1 MDPDGFTRQYLNPAA
16 QASLLGMQGY
26 WRLACAERIR
36 IFVPRGQFCMD
47 IWDSSTLQ
55 FAQFDAPEAADASTA
70 VLYEADKLRRAVVLT
85 DPAIKLR
92 ACTLEWARHDW
103 TSLSI
108 LHFLLNPSQAQG
120 IVIVGSIE
128 QEVRDL
134 FIAAIKGWQLWM
146 SIYFDPRYAT
156 TFPLTLHWLAHPP
169 QGRTRECEGSYL
181 RHVIENLFS
190 NLYAAATL
198 GGTVTRFNGVTFSK
212 PGAVFALMD
221 ALDAELVTQ
230 TIPADPFPH
239 ALFQYWLGVRTIR
252 GLNDVTAQ
260 VLPSSQPKP
269 AETTQSAPPAV
280 TRPTTAPA
288 AVSSPAGPTCG
299 FHMAFLLKCGGHK
312 GPVPCSRG
320 TLCSNAHRA
329 LDAMTVEEAQE
340 VCFTTFTKGGVIRD
354 ACLAAIHDRPDLF
367 L

>member
-1 MDPDGFTRQYLNPAA
+1 
-16 QASLLGMQGY
+16 
-26 WRLACAERIR
+26 
-36 IFVPRGQFCMD
+36 MD

-55 FAQFDAPEAADASTA
+55 FAQFDAPEDADPATV

-92 ACTLEWARHDW
+92 ACTLAWARHDW

-134 FIAAIKGWQLWM
+134 FIAAIRGWQLWM

-156 TFPLTLHWLAHPP
+156 TLPLTLDWLANPP

-212 PGAVFALMD
+212 PGAIFDLMD

-230 TIPADPFPH
+230 TVPADPFPH

-260 VLPSSQPKP
+260 GSHSTPTPP
-269 AETTQSAPPAV
+269 ARTASDIVSAPTGSETLASAPRSTA
-280 TRPTTAPA
+280 APA

-299 FHMAFLLKCGGHK
+299 FHMAFLLNCGGHK

-340 VCFTTFTKGGVIRD
+340 VCFTSFNKGGVIRD
-354 ACLAAIHDRPDLF
+354 ACLGAIRDRPDLF
-367 L
+367 M